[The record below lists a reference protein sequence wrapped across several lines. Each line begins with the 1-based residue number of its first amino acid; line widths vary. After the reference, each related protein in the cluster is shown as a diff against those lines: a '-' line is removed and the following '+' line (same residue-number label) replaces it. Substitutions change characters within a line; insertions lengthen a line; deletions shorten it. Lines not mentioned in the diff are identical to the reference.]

1 MNRRVRLTAGLGG
14 MNTLDWRNGA
24 TTCVPERKDL
34 DGIRHDAVVEM
45 IIDAAEVN
53 APDARESCVARER
66 TNLRLTPDQRKG
78 LLDLVSDGSGSR
90 SSIDLPPH
98 RGFVDLRSSAAR
110 DADRK
115 QLIQA
120 RLRSRA
126 RRLSPETASPRCT
139 SSIA

>member
-24 TTCVPERKDL
+24 TTCVPECKDL

-78 LLDLVSDGSGSR
+78 SLDLVAPGAAVRLISHHTVA
-90 SSIDLPPH
+90 SSI
-98 RGFVDLRSSAAR
+98 SAV
-110 DADRK
+110 
-115 QLIQA
+115 
-120 RLRSRA
+120 A
-126 RRLSPETASPRCT
+126 RRATRIASN
-139 SSIA
+139 